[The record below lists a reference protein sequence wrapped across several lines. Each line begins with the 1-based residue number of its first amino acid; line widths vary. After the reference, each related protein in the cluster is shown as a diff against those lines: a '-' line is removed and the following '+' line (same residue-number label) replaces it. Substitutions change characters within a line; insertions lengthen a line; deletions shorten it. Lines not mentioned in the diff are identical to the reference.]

1 MVGLEG
7 TSKITQFWV
16 GFSGEEVMLQKP
28 TTLGFFEGYVA
39 DSTISM
45 VELPIPLGHK
55 PNTVG
60 FAAWNDAPP
69 IALVGNPKD
78 LFVIKKELKMIEKLN
93 HQTLLLAPKEMQF
106 SPCSSVRSFSSA
118 KKTHNYLLFKV
129 SEWRVSMNES
139 LPMRCHFSSVP
150 L

>member
-16 GFSGEEVMLQKP
+16 GFSVEEIMLQKP

-60 FAAWNDAPP
+60 FAA
-69 IALVGNPKD
+69 
-78 LFVIKKELKMIEKLN
+78 
-93 HQTLLLAPKEMQF
+93 
-106 SPCSSVRSFSSA
+106 
-118 KKTHNYLLFKV
+118 
-129 SEWRVSMNES
+129 
-139 LPMRCHFSSVP
+139 
-150 L
+150 